1 MRTKLDKQI
10 SLEIYACIFSNDA
23 MGLPLLS
30 PYLQSVGSDFD
41 RHGAN
46 FATLASTALLPNTSL
61 FVTGISPFS
70 LAIQLR
76 QMKELSDRAIAAGGT
91 SGKGKNLPPPS
102 VFGDSLYTIDI
113 GQNDFTSNLA
123 SQGIEA
129 VKRTLPSVISQI
141 SQTIQDLHS
150 TGGARKFMVF
160 NMAPIGCYPA
170 FLVEYSSRS
179 LLPTRTYL

>member
-1 MRTKLDKQI
+1 
-10 SLEIYACIFSNDA
+10 
-23 MGLPLLS
+23 
-30 PYLQSVGSDFD
+30 
-41 RHGAN
+41 
-46 FATLASTALLPNTSL
+46 
-61 FVTGISPFS
+61 
-70 LAIQLR
+70 
-76 QMKELSDRAIAAGGT
+76 MKELSDRAIAAGGT
-91 SGKGKNLPPPS
+91 SGQLPPPS

-170 FLVEYSSRS
+170 FLVE
-179 LLPTRTYL
+179 LVHINQPN